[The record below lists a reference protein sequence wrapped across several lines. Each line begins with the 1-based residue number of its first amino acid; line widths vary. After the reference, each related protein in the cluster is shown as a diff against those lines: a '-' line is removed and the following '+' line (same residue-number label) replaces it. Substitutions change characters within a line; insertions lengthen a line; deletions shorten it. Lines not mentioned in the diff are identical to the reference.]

1 MAALELGSAGIALT
15 IDPVRGADILSL
27 VHRRTGVD
35 VLFRTPWR
43 EHADAVCAGRT
54 PASLDPDAVWL
65 EHYRGGWQT
74 LFPNAGPA
82 RSVCGAP
89 VPFHGEASVV
99 PWEVDSVSPDAAA
112 LHVDLFSVPVR
123 IERTVRL
130 AGATA
135 TVEDRLLNLSGAGL
149 DVDYVQHPA
158 FGGEFL
164 SGDVWIDT
172 GARRFTSD
180 PGPTTDAVSTGC
192 GYAWP
197 LGPDRLGDTL
207 RGGLPADGSA
217 GSVFGW
223 LDDFSEHRASI
234 VNRDLGLAADLAWD
248 GERLP
253 YAWFWQELNATAT
266 FPWYQ
271 RARVVAIEPASTTT
285 SGPGR
290 RSTLRLD
297 PGEDVTLTMSIS
309 LEDGMDDGRA

>member
-1 MAALELGSAGIALT
+1 MATLELGSADIAVT
-15 IDPVRGADILSL
+15 IDPDRGADILSL
-27 VHRRTGVD
+27 VHRPTGVD

-99 PWEVDSVSPDAAA
+99 PWEVDSVSADAAT

-135 TVEDRLLNLSGAGL
+135 TVEDRLLNRSGAGL

-164 SGDVWIDT
+164 SGDVRIET

-180 PGPTTDAVSTGC
+180 PGSTD
-192 GYAWP
+192 
-197 LGPDRLGDTL
+197 R
-207 RGGLPADGSA
+207 SA

-223 LDDFSEHRASI
+223 LHDFSEHRASI
-234 VNRDLGLAADLAWD
+234 VNRDLGLAAHVAWD

-297 PGEDVTLTMSIS
+297 PGADVTLTMSIS

>member
-1 MAALELGSAGIALT
+1 MATLELGGDDIALT
-15 IDPVRGADILSL
+15 IDPGRGADILSL

-54 PASLDPDAVWL
+54 PSTLDPDAVWL

-89 VPFHGEASVV
+89 VPFHGEASAV
-99 PWEVDSVSPDAAA
+99 PWEVDAVSRDAAS
-112 LHVDLFSVPVR
+112 LHVDLFSVPVS

-130 AGATA
+130 AGPTA
-135 TVEDRLLNLSGAGL
+135 TVEDRLLNRSGAGL

-164 SGDVWIDT
+164 AGDVRIDA

-180 PGPTTDAVSTGC
+180 PGSATDAAPGSEH
-192 GYAWP
+192 AWP
-197 LGPDRLGDTL
+197 WASGEEGDILLGS
-207 RGGLPADGSA
+207 LPADGSSR
-217 GSVFGW
+217 SVFGW

-234 VNRDLGLAADLAWD
+234 VNRDLGLAAHLAWD
-248 GERLP
+248 GEHLP
-253 YAWFWQELNATAT
+253 YAWFWQESNATAT
-266 FPWYQ
+266 FPWYK

-285 SGPGR
+285 SGPTR
-290 RSTLRLD
+290 RSVLCLAPHAD
-297 PGEDVTLTMSIS
+297 ITLTMSIS
-309 LEDGMDDGRA
+309 LDDGMDDGRA